1 MSNRNHASVLAML
14 ASISILSFT
23 ACSDDAV
30 NNPMHGAAESL
41 ATESSSSEV
50 VSNPGS
56 SNNEALSSS
65 LLSSSSAVLS
75 ASKIVELAQLSTC
88 DAHNEGAVDS
98 IWDGNA
104 KYGFKIDYYKCKNGH
119 WYEAEPS
126 VACDTA
132 GVPVGSLCN
141 VHSAQG
147 GFFTHSGRGGRCY
160 EYVGT
165 GTWNESECLKAPA
178 KECNAE
184 NEWSTGKITYSNG
197 YTDFFQCEHVVYSDI
212 GGDLQEDKGFLWQS
226 VNEANYNC
234 RTGKNVEGDTCSF
247 ESQGEMQYYLFE
259 RGYWEQ
265 FNIDPKLGMCRI
277 YNDDVP
283 YEQHFKEFEGEYYY
297 CDDGKWNPI
306 KLVPRQYTD
315 PRKDGLTDEEYDVLD
330 LPKEAKVGDRANGLL
345 EYCGYGK
352 TLDYFDSNVYDY
364 CYSTNRY
371 RYREDG
377 SWTKETDEDLE
388 KDDVY
393 FDSKPC
399 GDNTWC
405 CAETE
410 GMKRSFFED
419 YLEPGKTYQC
429 VSGEIVLDEYLW
441 NRFEKK

>member
-1 MSNRNHASVLAML
+1 
-14 ASISILSFT
+14 
-23 ACSDDAV
+23 
-30 NNPMHGAAESL
+30 
-41 ATESSSSEV
+41 
-50 VSNPGS
+50 
-56 SNNEALSSS
+56 
-65 LLSSSSAVLS
+65 
-75 ASKIVELAQLSTC
+75 
-88 DAHNEGAVDS
+88 
-98 IWDGNA
+98 
-104 KYGFKIDYYKCKNGH
+104 
-119 WYEAEPS
+119 
-126 VACDTA
+126 
-132 GVPVGSLCN
+132 

-147 GFFTHSGRGGRCY
+147 GFFTHSGRGGKCY
-160 EYVGT
+160 EYEGS
-165 GTWNESECLKAPA
+165 GTWNESDCLKAPA

-315 PRKDGLTDEEYDVLD
+315 PRKKGLTDEEYDVLD

-399 GDNTWC
+399 GDDTWC
-405 CAETE
+405 CAKTE